1 MIFTDD
7 EYKNSFRRSKKGS
20 NLNRKDELF
29 KDLVKL
35 FMNFRVDFSSTIVT
49 PDGSYCLQVLTNA
62 LWYIINYHL
71 TINKVSKQTKE
82 VFPIPKLFEGYV
94 GYNEIKRKKVRPC
107 HYPQTY
113 YIHMPRPNISCC

>member
-1 MIFTDD
+1 MMSTKTAFVG
-7 EYKNSFRRSKKGS
+7 EKKGS
-20 NLNRKDELF
+20 NSNRKGELF
-29 KDLVKL
+29 KDLVKQ
-35 FMNFRVDFSSTIVT
+35 FMNFRVDFASTIVT

-82 VFPIPKLFEGYV
+82 VFPIPKLFQGYV

-113 YIHMPRPNISCC
+113 YINMPRPNVSCC